1 MLETF
6 SEDGL
11 RKIVQNNSFHRR
23 FSNIYD
29 LNVLREIHLNLASRS
44 IKEGDKS
51 SNTNSSFVQEEQKDM
66 ATYVPQRNPIPIEV
80 QNEDPLSKSMTTPND
95 KKTPRKFERDYNNSE
110 WIDETLKTYKLK
122 YRKIEQVKNKYYSF
136 NDRSLKISDEL
147 DTDTLKNDS
156 DYVE

>member
-1 MLETF
+1 
-6 SEDGL
+6 
-11 RKIVQNNSFHRR
+11 
-23 FSNIYD
+23 
-29 LNVLREIHLNLASRS
+29 
-44 IKEGDKS
+44 
-51 SNTNSSFVQEEQKDM
+51 M

>member
-11 RKIVQNNSFHRR
+11 RKVVTNNSFHRR

-44 IKEGDKS
+44 IKEGEKS

-95 KKTPRKFERDYNNSE
+95 KKTPRKFE
-110 WIDETLKTYKLK
+110 
-122 YRKIEQVKNKYYSF
+122 
-136 NDRSLKISDEL
+136 
-147 DTDTLKNDS
+147 
-156 DYVE
+156 